1 MWVLARLRIVLRMTE
16 SDENS
21 EATENSMKKPGV
33 GIALGMAI
41 GLPIGAGAGMLLFDN
56 VGVGVAFGLALGVAF
71 GAAFES
77 SPKGEKGDK
86 PETAE

>member
-1 MWVLARLRIVLRMTE
+1 
-16 SDENS
+16 
-21 EATENSMKKPGV
+21 
-33 GIALGMAI
+33 
-41 GLPIGAGAGMLLFDN
+41 
-56 VGVGVAFGLALGVAF
+56 LGVAF